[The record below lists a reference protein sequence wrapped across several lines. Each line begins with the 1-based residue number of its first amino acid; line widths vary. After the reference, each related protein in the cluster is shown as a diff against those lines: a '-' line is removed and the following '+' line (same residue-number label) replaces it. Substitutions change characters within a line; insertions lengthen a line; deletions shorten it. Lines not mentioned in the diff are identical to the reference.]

1 VRGYFLH
8 LLDAAAAS
16 LHFKGRDGAAAA
28 VAEPEEMMGVIHL
41 IAGRHLIAC
50 AAIAAGLLLVCGPVW
65 SADPFPFDRELLLD
79 AAPMRPA
86 KRMPS
91 LTVAANGDAI
101 FDLWCKSVSARVD
114 VSDAAIKI
122 EPDALPEALPAM
134 MGAGQCTPQ
143 RMRADEDMLAALAQ
157 VTEWHQQGGAL
168 VLVGP
173 KTLKFRA
180 ATN

>member
-1 VRGYFLH
+1 
-8 LLDAAAAS
+8 
-16 LHFKGRDGAAAA
+16 
-28 VAEPEEMMGVIHL
+28 MGVIHL
-41 IAGRHLIAC
+41 IAGRHRIAC
-50 AAIAAGLLLVCGPVW
+50 AALAAGLLFACGPAS
-65 SADPFPFDRELLLD
+65 SADSFPFDRELLLD
-79 AAPMRPA
+79 AAPIRPA

-91 LTVAANGDAI
+91 LTVAANGNASV
-101 FDLWCKSVSARVD
+101 DLWCKSVSARVD

-122 EPDALPEALPAM
+122 EPGTLPEALPEM

-157 VTEWHQQGGAL
+157 VTAWRQQDGAL
-168 VLVGP
+168 VLLGP

>member
-1 VRGYFLH
+1 
-8 LLDAAAAS
+8 
-16 LHFKGRDGAAAA
+16 
-28 VAEPEEMMGVIHL
+28 MGVIHL
-41 IAGRHLIAC
+41 IAGRHFIAC
-50 AAIAAGLLLVCGPVW
+50 AALAAGLLFVFGPVS
-65 SADPFPFDRELLLD
+65 SADTFPFDQVLLLD

-91 LTVAANGDAI
+91 LTVAANGNATV
-101 FDLWCKSVSARVD
+101 DLWCKSVSARVN

-122 EPDALPEALPAM
+122 EPDALPDALPEM

-157 VTEWHQQGGAL
+157 VTAWRHQGGAL

-173 KTLKFRA
+173 QTLMFRA

>member
-1 VRGYFLH
+1 
-8 LLDAAAAS
+8 
-16 LHFKGRDGAAAA
+16 
-28 VAEPEEMMGVIHL
+28 MGVIHL

-50 AAIAAGLLLVCGPVW
+50 AALAAGLLLACGPVS
-65 SADPFPFDRELLLD
+65 SADPFPFDQELLLD

-86 KRMPS
+86 KRLPS
-91 LTVAANGDAI
+91 LTVAPNGDATV
-101 FDLWCKSVSARVD
+101 DLWCKSVNARVD

-122 EPDALPEALPAM
+122 EPGPLPEALPAM

-143 RMRADEDMLAALAQ
+143 RLRADEDMLAALAQ
-157 VTEWHQQGGAL
+157 VTAWRLQGGAL

-173 KTLKFRA
+173 MTFKFRA